1 MYIFTDISLHFI
13 TRKSFLYRLTIWGR
27 TICYNEETDEIE
39 YIEETLD
46 NASDSI
52 ISIGENI
59 LKEHFSDEE
68 IALISENEVAEA

>member
-1 MYIFTDISLHFI
+1 MV
-13 TRKSFLYRLTIWGR
+13 KLYTL

-46 NASDSI
+46 NASDNI
-52 ISIGENI
+52 VSIGENI

>member
-1 MYIFTDISLHFI
+1 MV
-13 TRKSFLYRLTIWGR
+13 KLYTL